1 MSAYLPEF
9 FTNSSDQEKQ
19 LYIVAGVC
27 GLVAVGA
34 TAYYLSKG
42 TPPLAEE
49 QIKIN
54 PKIHREIYNRKKT
67 P

>member
-9 FTNSSDQEKQ
+9 FTNSSDQDKQ
-19 LYIVAGVC
+19 LYVVAGVC

-42 TPPLAEE
+42 TPP
-49 QIKIN
+49 
-54 PKIHREIYNRKKT
+54 
-67 P
+67 